1 MNRNFN
7 DYKFSPSL
15 KLRSRKITRS
25 AETAQHKAENVT
37 TTTSS
42 SMTVKTHTLPE
53 TIETTSESTSMR
65 FGEQTA
71 SSLTDISTSH
81 STNTASNTILND
93 FNKSDEEELNESIIF
108 PSTISPTWS
117 LASSPAKVE
126 RITDLINKLVL
137 DDMNTKQA
145 WSLFETQKGGY
156 KLGSMGFYYVIDK
169 PTLAKIKENQQ
180 SKIYWKCENY
190 KFCKGRAVSDGL
202 KPPITHTK
210 KHDHAPEPEKL
221 AIPNI

>member
-108 PSTISPTWS
+108 PS
-117 LASSPAKVE
+117 L
-126 RITDLINKLVL
+126 
-137 DDMNTKQA
+137 
-145 WSLFETQKGGY
+145 QK
-156 KLGSMGFYYVIDK
+156 KIL
-169 PTLAKIKENQQ
+169 KIKIVSVIFKILKG
-180 SKIYWKCENY
+180 SKKDEHLFSQI
-190 KFCKGRAVSDGL
+190 
-202 KPPITHTK
+202 
-210 KHDHAPEPEKL
+210 
-221 AIPNI
+221 